1 MPRLHAD
8 RWLGLFI
15 VGLALVIIFVWVP
28 LDTETGLVERVR
40 RRNTIGDAMGPT
52 VAGVILGLGGL
63 LTFFGSSDPEKSLS
77 RDNIL
82 WLGKLLLLFVAALLV
97 MRWLG
102 PLVGSLTENGY
113 RPLRG
118 TIPWKYLG
126 FVVGGAIMVTG
137 LTALATRRLNSGF
150 VILGLIAALTI
161 ALLYDLPFEDLLL
174 PPNGDV

>member
-1 MPRLHAD
+1 MPRQSPD
-8 RWLGLFI
+8 RWLGLFMI
-15 VGLALVIIFVWVP
+15 CLALAIVFVWVP

-40 RRNTIGDAMGPT
+40 RRNAIGDAMGPT
-52 VAGVILGLGGL
+52 VAGVILGMGGL
-63 LTFFGSSDPEKSLS
+63 LTFLAAGDPGKSLS
-77 RDNIL
+77 RDNVL
-82 WLGKLLLLFVAALLV
+82 WLGKLALLFVTALLV

-102 PLVGSLTENGY
+102 PLIGSLTESGY

-137 LTALATRRLNSGF
+137 LTALATRRLNSGYAL
-150 VILGLIAALTI
+150 LGLIAATAI